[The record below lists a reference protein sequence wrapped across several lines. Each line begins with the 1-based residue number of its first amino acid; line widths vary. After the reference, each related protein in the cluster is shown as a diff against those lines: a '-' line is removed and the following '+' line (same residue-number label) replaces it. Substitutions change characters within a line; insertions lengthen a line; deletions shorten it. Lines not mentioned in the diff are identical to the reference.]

1 MPSRTWCIRPTH
13 HPCLPLQPIRGK
25 ITLGDRYDAVLRAAR
40 RGDDAAW
47 AEIYRDLA
55 GPVLGYLRAQ
65 RAPDPD
71 DLLGETMLQ
80 VVRDLRRFEGDE
92 AGFRSWV
99 LTIAHRRLL
108 DARRSNSR
116 KPADAH
122 ETTVLEAALPA
133 VDGAEPQAL
142 AELELDA
149 VLAVLDRITDDQR
162 EVLVLRLVGDLDVA
176 QTAEATGRSA
186 DAVKALSKRGLDRLR
201 VLLGERTRE
210 DRPSPAQAEGRSHG

>member
-1 MPSRTWCIRPTH
+1 M
-13 HPCLPLQPIRGK
+13 
-25 ITLGDRYDAVLRAAR
+25 TLGERYENVLRAAR
-40 RGDDAAW
+40 RGDDQAW
-47 AEIYRDLA
+47 AEVYRDLA

-99 LTIAHRRLL
+99 FTIAHRRLL
-108 DARRSNSR
+108 DARRSDQR
-116 KPADAH
+116 KPSEAH
-122 ETTVLEAALPA
+122 EATLLEAALPA
-133 VDGAEPQAL
+133 AEGAEPEAL
-142 AELELDA
+142 AGLELDE

-162 EVLVLRLVGDLDVA
+162 EVLLLRLVADLDVA
-176 QTAEATGRSA
+176 QTAEATGRTV

-201 VLLGERTRE
+201 VLLGQRTAE
-210 DRPSPAQAEGRSHG
+210 DPPSPTEAGGRSHG